1 MRVTATRLGRFTLEA
16 TLASDDAAMNG
27 ITTKL
32 EGSVRP
38 TSLLRTEVVTG
49 RFTKDN
55 PNVKLSDTF
64 LPFEEETTLVASA
77 APVALLTGLTDA
89 RPFTRS
95 AALTDALAL
104 LPLRTMAKDTAERL
118 APVYGLTP
126 DEVGPRLLSDLSGAS
141 FLYEEDTLFAAA
153 QHLEALLTLRAK
165 APDLVSA
172 RDLREAKERL
182 ERLLALDPAN
192 LAEARD
198 AAYALWVLTREGT
211 LVADSLV
218 LLNERASTRGLDLS
232 KDPAG
237 LLVAAAEREMQL
249 PTKAPAVTSP
259 QPSGDWTPTVLSAL
273 TARVLATTFGEKGLP
288 ETFLAEVSD
297 ATKAALASEDE
308 KLQSAMTLLAAQSPN
323 AAAPALAC
331 LAPDA
336 KKTEAAGTSGTTV
349 LAAPG
354 CTTFG
359 ASNFDGTLYWT
370 MLRKGYEAKPLAR
383 SEGVSIDRRFTLE
396 DGTEVTPE
404 TKLPAGTLL
413 RMTITLTPEADRD
426 EALWAVSQLLPAGAT
441 LETSGDLAPA
451 GDGLERVVTTEG
463 GVQFF
468 LRTPF
473 GFAASVDAV
482 VRTGLPGTVTVP
494 PAAATDVRRPARE
507 AVSETTRWTLV
518 P

>member
-1 MRVTATRLGRFTLEA
+1 MRQLGSFFHI
-16 TLASDDAAMNG
+16 AMNG
-27 ITTKL
+27 MAAKL

-49 RFTKDN
+49 RFTKET
-55 PNVKLSDTF
+55 PNVKLSDAF
-64 LPFEEETTLVASA
+64 LPYEEETTLVASTT
-77 APVALLTGLTDA
+77 PVALLSGLTNP
-89 RPFTRS
+89 RPFTRI
-95 AALTDALAL
+95 AALSDALAL

-118 APVYGLTP
+118 APVYGLAP
-126 DEVGPRLLSDLSGAS
+126 DEVAPRLLSDLSSADY
-141 FLYEEDTLFAAA
+141 LYEENTLFAAA

-172 RDLREAKERL
+172 NDLREAKGTL

-211 LVADSLV
+211 LVADSLA
-218 LLNERASTRGLDLS
+218 LLTERASARGLDLA

-249 PTKAPAVTSP
+249 PVKAPAVTSP
-259 QPSGDWTPTVLSAL
+259 QPAGDWTTTVLSAL
-273 TARVLATTFGEKGLP
+273 TARVLATSFGEKTLP
-288 ETFLAEVSD
+288 EAFLAEASD

-308 KLQSAMTLLAAQSPN
+308 KLQSAMTLLAAEDSGS
-323 AAAPALAC
+323 AAPSLAC

-336 KKTEAAGTSGTTV
+336 KKAKAAGTSGTTV

-359 ASNFDGTLYWT
+359 ASNFEGTLYWT
-370 MLRKGYEAKPLAR
+370 MLRKGYEAKPAVR
-383 SEGVSIDRRFTLE
+383 SEGVSIERRFTLE
-396 DGTEVTPE
+396 DGTEVTP
-404 TKLPAGTLL
+404 
-413 RMTITLTPEADRD
+413 DRD

-451 GDGLERVVTTEG
+451 GDGLERVVTSEG

-482 VRTGLPGTVTVP
+482 LRTGLPGCVTVP

-507 AVSETTRWTLV
+507 AVSEATHWTLV